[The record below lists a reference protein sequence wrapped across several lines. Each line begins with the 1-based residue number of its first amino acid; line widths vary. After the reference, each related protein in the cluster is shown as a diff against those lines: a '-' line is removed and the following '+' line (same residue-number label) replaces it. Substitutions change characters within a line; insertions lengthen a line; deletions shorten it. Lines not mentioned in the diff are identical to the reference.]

1 MLPNLGT
8 GELLILLA
16 LGLLVFG
23 AKKVPEIARS
33 IGKSVN
39 SFKAGMREEADP
51 ENR

>member
-23 AKKVPEIARS
+23 AKNIPDIARS
-33 IGKSVN
+33 IGKSIN
-39 SFKAGMREEADP
+39 SFKAGMK
-51 ENR
+51 ENA